1 MMTLFITLTGVQILL
16 ITMAIITA
24 NSTEE
29 EDKG

>member
-1 MMTLFITLTGVQILL
+1 MTLFMALTGVQILL

-29 EDKG
+29 EDGQ

>member
-1 MMTLFITLTGVQILL
+1 MMTLVISLTGLQILL

-29 EDKG
+29 DEQ